1 MMELALTTAT
11 GKTSKKTVDL
21 SEAIFSADFNED
33 LVHQAVTSY
42 LAGARSGTRA
52 QKNRSDV
59 RGGGKKP
66 WRQKGTGRARS
77 GTIRSPIWR
86 SGGVTFAARPQDFS
100 KKLNKKMYRAAMRS
114 IFSELLRNDRLIVI
128 DDFKMETPKTKELSA
143 KLDALGVEKVL
154 LITHDLNE
162 ALFLSARNLY
172 KVGICEV
179 GYIDPVSLVRFE
191 KVLMTVSAIKKLE
204 ELLA

>member
-1 MMELALTTAT
+1 MELALTTAT

-21 SEAIFSADFNED
+21 PEAIFGTDFNEH

-52 QKNRSDV
+52 QKTRSEV

-86 SGGVTFAARPQDFS
+86 SGGVTFAAKTQDFS

-114 IFSELLRNDRLIVI
+114 IFSELLRNERLLVI
-128 DDFKMETPKTKELSA
+128 DDFQMEAPKTKELAA
-143 KLDALGVEKVL
+143 KLAALGVDKVL

-162 ALFLSARNLY
+162 ALFLSARNLF

-179 GYIDPVSLVRFE
+179 GYIDPVSLVRFD

-204 ELLA
+204 ESLL

>member
-1 MMELALTTAT
+1 MELALTTAT

-21 SEAIFSADFNED
+21 PDEIFTADFNED

-42 LAGARSGTRA
+42 LAGARAGTRA

-114 IFSELLRNDRLIVI
+114 IFSELLRNERLIVI
-128 DDFKMETPKTKELSA
+128 DDFKMEAPKTKELSA

-154 LITHDLNE
+154 LVTDDLNE

-204 ELLA
+204 ESLV

>member
-1 MMELALTTAT
+1 MELALTTAT

-21 SEAIFSADFNED
+21 PEAIFSADFNED

-52 QKNRSDV
+52 QKTRSEV

-114 IFSELLRNDRLIVI
+114 IFSELLRTERLLVI
-128 DDFKMETPKTKELSA
+128 DDFKMEAPKTKELAA

-162 ALFLSARNLY
+162 ALFLSARNLF

-179 GYIDPVSLVRFE
+179 GYIDPVSLVRFD

-204 ELLA
+204 ESLV

>member
-1 MMELALTTAT
+1 MELALTTAT

-21 SEAIFSADFNED
+21 PEAIFGADFNEA

-42 LAGARSGTRA
+42 LAGARAGTKA
-52 QKNRSDV
+52 QKSRSEV

-86 SGGVTFAARPQDFS
+86 SGGVTFAAKPRDFS

-114 IFSELLRNDRLIVI
+114 IFSELVRQDRLIVI
-128 DDFKMETPKTKELSA
+128 DDFKMETPKTRELAS
-143 KLDALGVEKVL
+143 KLDALGVDNVL

-179 GYIDPVSLVRFE
+179 GYIDPVSLVRFD
-191 KVLMTVSAIKKLE
+191 KVLMTVSAVKKLE
-204 ELLA
+204 ESLV